1 MQEIVKDARA
11 RTYHSRGAR
20 PEMMPQRCDAHIVT
34 LMRFSGDTWMREREQ
49 RAMKQG
55 ILIGLLIG
63 LLLFCL
69 VMWLWAVPA
78 VDGALEAA
86 KAVQR

>member
-20 PEMMPQRCDAHIVT
+20 TEMMPRSDAHIVT
-34 LMRFSGDTWMREREQ
+34 LMRFSGDRWMKEREQ

-69 VMWLWAVPA
+69 VMWLWAVPT

>member
-20 PEMMPQRCDAHIVT
+20 PMTMPRSDAHIVT
-34 LMRFSGDTWMREREQ
+34 LMRFSGDRWMRERET

-55 ILIGLLIG
+55 FIIG
-63 LLLFCL
+63 LLLGLLILCL
-69 VMWLWAVPA
+69 VMWLWAVPT
-78 VDGALEAA
+78 VEGALEAA